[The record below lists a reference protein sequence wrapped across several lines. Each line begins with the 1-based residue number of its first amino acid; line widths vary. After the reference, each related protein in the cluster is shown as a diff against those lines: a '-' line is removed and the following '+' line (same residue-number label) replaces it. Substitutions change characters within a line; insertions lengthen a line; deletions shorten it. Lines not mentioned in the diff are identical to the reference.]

1 MDARVPELADT
12 LLLIERELRMAGL
25 WSDSAPSVQA
35 LASCEPFCVDT
46 LAFEQ
51 WLQWVLL
58 PRMKAILE
66 DDRPLPQV
74 SGISPMAEVAFVE
87 RPVSGLLAALQ
98 RFDRLLSE
106 G

>member
-98 RFDRLLSE
+98 RFDRLLS
-106 G
+106 GG

>member
-87 RPVSGLLAALQ
+87 RPVGGLLAALQ
-98 RFDRLLSE
+98 RFDRLLS
-106 G
+106 GG

>member
-25 WSDSAPSVQA
+25 WSDSAPSAQA

-66 DDRPLPQV
+66 GDRPLPQV

-87 RPVSGLLAALQ
+87 RPVGGLLAALQ
-98 RFDRLLSE
+98 RFDRLLS
-106 G
+106 GG